1 MKRYLII
8 ITILLTYMFY
18 LYGNTR
24 VPIEETDII
33 VGFGY
38 DLIINS
44 NGGTQYSVPFNSYIF
59 KPNEEK
65 YSVTKT
71 GKGKNLTE
79 AEQDRDSKV
88 ERKYVSGLEMVYV
101 ISEKYARM
109 GIKNLIDER
118 FRNTEANDM
127 AYVVVCK
134 GDSEDIFNYQEFG
147 YTSTSDYIYGLMKNI
162 DGYNFFSQ
170 NYKLIDV
177 FVRIDS
183 QGRQVVLPYIE
194 IGKNGINLTGL
205 ALFNKYKM
213 VKKIDIKEARILNL
227 LREDNVKGVLSIRK
241 ENKKYI
247 DFYAKSKERKVKCYK
262 ENGRYKFDINL
273 KLTGEI
279 ISNTLYENILND
291 KGVKENFEND
301 MKHQVE
307 NMCNEFINKMQN
319 QYKIDCL
326 ELGKYGA
333 AEFGRLKN
341 IDWDEVVSNSDIKV
355 NVKVM
360 VENEGRGDY

>member
-24 VPIEETDII
+24 VPIEEVDII

-38 DLIINS
+38 DVMDKS
-44 NGGTQYSVPFNSYIF
+44 NGQIQYSVPFNSYIF

-65 YSVTKT
+65 LSVTKT
-71 GKGKNLTE
+71 GRGKNLTE

-88 ERKYVSGLEMVYV
+88 ERKYISGLEMVYV
-101 ISEKYARM
+101 ISEKYAKM
-109 GIKNLIDER
+109 GIKDLIDER

-134 GDSEDIFNYQEFG
+134 GNSEDIFSFQELG
-147 YTSTSDYIYGLMKNI
+147 YISTSDYIYGLMKNI

-177 FVRIDS
+177 FVRMDS
-183 QGRQVVLPYIE
+183 KGRQVLLPYIE
-194 IGKNGINLTGL
+194 ISKNGLNLTGL
-205 ALFNKYKM
+205 ALFNKDKM

-241 ENKKYI
+241 DNKKYI
-247 DFYAKSKERKVKCYK
+247 DFYAKSKNRKVKCYK
-262 ENGRYKFDINL
+262 ENGKYKFDINL
-273 KLTGEI
+273 TLTGEI
-279 ISNTLYENILND
+279 ISNTLYEDILSSKD
-291 KGVKENFEND
+291 VKEKFEKD
-301 MKHQVE
+301 MKQQVE
-307 NMCNEFINKMQN
+307 NMCNEFINKMQY

-326 ELGKYGA
+326 ELGRYGA

-341 IDWDEVVSNSDIKV
+341 VDWNEIVSNSEIKV

-360 VENEGRGDY
+360 VESEGRGDY